1 MVPPAERHYP
11 TAASILDFRLR
22 LANRCK
28 VFPISALFRALILD
42 FKLRLAN
49 RCKVLPV
56 YALLRASILEFTAR
70 LENRC
75 MVVPVYALLRTSILD
90 FRVELGN
97 RCSIIVVT
105 VENGPPAMA
114 VAATRSA
121 SDSILRCRKGEWLAC
136 SGRSGSD
143 LLRPILFFFVA
154 MTFRIRFYFSLSQRR
169 MARLLRP

>member
-1 MVPPAERHYP
+1 MPVYALQR
-11 TAASILDFRLR
+11 AVILDFRPR
-22 LANRCK
+22 LGNRCK
-28 VFPISALFRALILD
+28 LFPVNTLFRA
-42 FKLRLAN
+42 
-49 RCKVLPV
+49 
-56 YALLRASILEFTAR
+56 
-70 LENRC
+70 
-75 MVVPVYALLRTSILD
+75 SILD

-143 LLRPILFFFVA
+143 LLRPILFFVVA
-154 MTFRIRFYFSLSQRR
+154 KENSPPAAAVAATTFRVRF
-169 MARLLRP
+169 

>member
-1 MVPPAERHYP
+1 MLYP
-11 TAASILDFRLR
+11 VNTLFRASILDFRPELG
-22 LANRCK
+22 NRCK
-28 VFPISALFRALILD
+28 LFPVNTLFRASILDFRPRLGNRCKDFPVYPLFRASILD
-42 FKLRLAN
+42 FK
-49 RCKVLPV
+49 
-56 YALLRASILEFTAR
+56 AR
-70 LENRC
+70 PANRC
-75 MVVPVYALLRTSILD
+75 MVLPVYALLRTSILD

-143 LLRPILFFFVA
+143 LLRPILFFVA
-154 MTFRIRFYFSLSQRR
+154 ATTFRVRFYFSLSQRR